1 MKKQGKSCIKNLRYL
16 CLAGVIA
23 LGLIAIVGSNGAE
36 ETSTTTYSGDTSS
49 GNGEGG
55 GADESEYSLTAD
67 DINAIGSALT
77 AATNA
82 VWDEYRSNT
91 SSRDLE
97 PRVAVQIAIDVGST
111 CEGGGRITASGNITV
126 TVDEDTGESTTFGQI
141 TIQVS
146 DPANNLN
153 DCHVGGGVI
162 LDGTLFLTISG
173 TDSDITLTLDGTI
186 GINYR
191 GSDGGL
197 VPITDDCSIFII
209 WYPDG
214 SGSGSICGHS
224 VSGRTMYLGEQM
236 DDSRTL
242 SPERAR
248 VHIVGAMESEIFQ
261 RCAMI
266 LEK

>member
-1 MKKQGKSCIKNLRYL
+1 MKKQGKKPTKNLHYL
-16 CLAGVIA
+16 CLVGVIA
-23 LGLIAIVGSNGAE
+23 LGLITIVGSNGAE
-36 ETSTTTYSGDTSS
+36 DISTTTDTSDTSS

-55 GADESEYSLTAD
+55 GVDQSEYTLTAD

-77 AATNA
+77 AATNT
-82 VWDEYRSNT
+82 VWDAYQSDT
-91 SSRDLE
+91 SSRDVE
-97 PRVAVQIAIDVGST
+97 PKVTTQIAIDVESD

-126 TVDEDTGESTTFGQI
+126 TVDEETGESTTSGQT

-146 DPANNLN
+146 DPTNNLN
-153 DCHVGGGVI
+153 DCDVGGGVI

-197 VPITDDCSIFII
+197 VPVTDDCSIFIT
-209 WYPDG
+209 WDSDG

-224 VSGRTMYLGEQM
+224 VSGRNMYLG
-236 DDSRTL
+236 T
-242 SPERAR
+242 
-248 VHIVGAMESEIFQ
+248 
-261 RCAMI
+261 
-266 LEK
+266 